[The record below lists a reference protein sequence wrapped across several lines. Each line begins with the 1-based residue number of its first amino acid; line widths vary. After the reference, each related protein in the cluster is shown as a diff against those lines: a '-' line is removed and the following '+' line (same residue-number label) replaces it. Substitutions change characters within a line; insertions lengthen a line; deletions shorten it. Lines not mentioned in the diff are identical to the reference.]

1 MGSFRMDKE
10 AGYRQWVVPEPVA
23 VFLLVHG
30 IGAHCERWEAMAGFF
45 AGKRIS
51 SYAIDCP
58 KPEDYN
64 GNILRLRET
73 IAKNNPEKK
82 IFLIGESLGAVISF
96 LLVSRHPE
104 LFDGLVCF
112 SPAFSSKLK
121 LPAVDYLKILA
132 SLIYNPKKEFSLP
145 FDSTMCTRDI
155 VYRNKMEA
163 DQGESRRA
171 SSQSIAGVFLY
182 QILASV
188 SAKTMTSPVLF
199 LIAGDDKIAES
210 ARSAA
215 IFKRI
220 RAGDKTFI
228 EYPSMYHSL
237 SIELGK
243 EKVFDDLLRWIEKR
257 IKGTFCY

>member
-1 MGSFRMDKE
+1 MDIKI
-10 AGYRQWVVPEPVA
+10 GYRQWVVPEPIA

-30 IGAHCERWEAMAGFF
+30 LGANNERWDAMADFF

-51 SYAIDCP
+51 SYAVDCP
-58 KPEDYN
+58 KPEDYKD
-64 GNILRLRET
+64 NILRLRET
-73 IAKNNPEKK
+73 IADNNPGKK
-82 IFLIGESLGAVISF
+82 IFLIGESLGAIVSF
-96 LLVSRHPE
+96 LLVSRRPD

-121 LPAVDYLKILA
+121 LPAADYLKILA
-132 SLIYNPKKEFSLP
+132 SLIYDPKKEFGLP

-155 VYRNKMEA
+155 VYRNKMES
-163 DQGESRRA
+163 DRREIRRA
-171 SSQSIAGVFLY
+171 SSRSIAGVFLY
-182 QILASV
+182 QILASI
-188 SAKTMTSPVLF
+188 SAKAMVSPVLF

-215 IFKRI
+215 IFKRL
-220 RAGDKTFI
+220 RTRDKTLI

-243 EKVFDDLLRWIEKR
+243 EKVFDDLLQWIEKR
-257 IKGTFCY
+257 I